1 MATFTVTLKRAIELE
16 RGNIG
21 LDEYPIFDESYR
33 EPLNKKIID
42 HFWNQEIGQESIELF
57 KHALKRKMNEIMP
70 LYNQHYVLNLL
81 EVDPLSTMSIRNLT
95 EADATSTSTEASS
108 NESGS
113 VAKSRAIGSDF
124 PQVVLMANGDYASTG
139 MDNVSDAT
147 ATATADTEQNTTQG
161 ATTDALTTGYQGHAP
176 MLILQARQALVNVDM
191 MIIEELQPLFM
202 LIWSNNDSYTGSG
215 YPYFGGFR
223 YGIY

>member
-1 MATFTVTLKRAIELE
+1 MGTFTIPLKKVIEFE
-16 RGNIG
+16 NGDIG
-21 LDEYPIFDESYR
+21 LNEYPIFDETYR

-42 HFWNQEIGQESIELF
+42 HFWNQEIGQETIELF

-81 EVDPLSTMSIRNLT
+81 EIDPLSTMSIKNLT
-95 EADATSTSTEASS
+95 QADATTNSTETSS

-124 PQVVLMANGDYASTG
+124 PQVVLMDNGDYASNG

-147 ATATADTEQNTTQG
+147 ATASADTEQNSTQG
-161 ATTDALTTGYQGHAP
+161 ATTDNTVSGYQGHAP

-202 LIWSNNDSYTGSG
+202 LIWSNNDSYTGNG

-223 YGIY
+223 YGLY